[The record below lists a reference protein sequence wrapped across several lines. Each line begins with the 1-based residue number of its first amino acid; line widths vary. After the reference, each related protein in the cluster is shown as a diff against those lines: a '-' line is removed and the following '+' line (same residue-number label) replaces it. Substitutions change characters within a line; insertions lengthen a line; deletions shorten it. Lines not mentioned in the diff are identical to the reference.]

1 MLKEYVELYQTAMI
15 MNKLNTLKKEMNIVM
30 SILFGIIVGILLVP
44 TLIYLRGR
52 NSGWDDSNIF
62 GIFHVLC
69 HLALHPD
76 DFTKMQYPDGK
87 KPFWYLTKDEFSDIL
102 KNRPED

>member
-1 MLKEYVELYQTAMI
+1 
-15 MNKLNTLKKEMNIVM
+15 MNIVVG
-30 SILFGIIVGILLVP
+30 ILLGIIVGILLVP
-44 TLIYLRGR
+44 TIIYLRGR

-62 GIFHVLC
+62 GVFHVLC

-102 KNRPED
+102 KNRPDDIT